1 MKERKKFSIE
11 EKLKIIQEVK
21 EQGVKTTRDK
31 YRVYPAT
38 YYEWKRKLEATGEK
52 GLEWGMTP
60 EHLIPFGSR
69 NASEDAKLF
78 FGQAIQ
84 KNRCIALATEL
95 FFEEAWAEKS
105 EQNLSRLAGS
115 DVFLLP
121 NGITATSTTTSP
133 RLAKEA
139 GHGLAVPI
147 NS

>member
-60 EHLIPFGSR
+60 EHLKEIR
-69 NASEDAKLF
+69 RLEKENQQLKQIVADQQLQSELKDKLL
-78 FGQAIQ
+78 
-84 KNRCIALATEL
+84 K
-95 FFEEAWAEKS
+95 KKY
-105 EQNLSRLAGS
+105 
-115 DVFLLP
+115 
-121 NGITATSTTTSP
+121 P
-133 RLAKEA
+133 RARK
-139 GHGLAVPI
+139 
-147 NS
+147 